1 MFRSMAIF
9 QLAHIFITGACLA
22 TVLEAAPVEEL
33 STIRSVPRD
42 GGHLA
47 RHKQMNERV
56 KQGDVKV
63 VMIGDSITQS
73 WEAGGNEVWKKY
85 YAHRKAVNLGI
96 SGDRTQHVLW
106 RLANGN
112 LDGIAPKLA
121 VVMIGTNN
129 SGDDLPEEIAD
140 GVQAIVKLLR
150 QRTPKTK
157 VLLLGIFPRGANDED
172 AHRQVNMKANALVAV
187 CVKKTGDEMVVYL
200 DIGDQFL
207 GPDRTL
213 SREVMPDL
221 LHLSPAAY
229 ATWASAIEPTVAM
242 LLGDLP
248 VAADE

>member
-1 MFRSMAIF
+1 M
-9 QLAHIFITGACLA
+9 QK
-22 TVLEAAPVEEL
+22 L
-33 STIRSVPRD
+33 S
-42 GGHLA
+42 
-47 RHKQMNERV
+47 
-56 KQGDVKV
+56 
-63 VMIGDSITQS
+63 
-73 WEAGGNEVWKKY
+73 
-85 YAHRKAVNLGI
+85 
-96 SGDRTQHVLW
+96 
-106 RLANGN
+106 
-112 LDGIAPKLA
+112 
-121 VVMIGTNN
+121 NN